1 MKWFIAAFKKYA
13 VFTGRARRS
22 EYWYFTLFFIIIYV
36 ALIFVDVLTGMYDV
50 ESGRGL
56 TSTIFTLVAL
66 LPAIAVGVRRMHD
79 IGKSGWYILIPIY
92 SLVLTCTDGDKGP
105 NKYGPDPKNE
115 EASSSSSVLDA
126 NI

>member
-1 MKWFIAAFKKYA
+1 MKWFIAVFKKYA

-22 EYWYFTLFFIIIYV
+22 EYWYFTLFFILVFV
-36 ALIFVDVLTGMYDV
+36 ALIFVDVFTGMYDV

-56 TSTIFTLVAL
+56 TSTIFTVVSIV
-66 LPAIAVGVRRMHD
+66 PSIAVGVRRMHD
-79 IGKSGWYILIPIY
+79 INKSGWYLLIPIY
-92 SLVLTCTDGDKGP
+92 SLILCCTDGDKGP
-105 NKYGPDPKNE
+105 NEYGPDPKNE